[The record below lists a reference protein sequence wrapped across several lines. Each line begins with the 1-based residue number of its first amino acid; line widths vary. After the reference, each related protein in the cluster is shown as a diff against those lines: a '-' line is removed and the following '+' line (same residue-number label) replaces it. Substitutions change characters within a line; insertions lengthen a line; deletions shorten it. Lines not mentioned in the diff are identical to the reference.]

1 MSVCATK
8 TRVDIKR
15 HLIDGTFPGTHSR
28 AWQKQ
33 RWKSVDEKLVN
44 PALADRLDR
53 GILGKRLKNLGDFE
67 IPGSILGVKRQTEGY
82 GENDSRTWVYAF

>member
-1 MSVCATK
+1 VSVCATK

-33 RWKSVDEKLVN
+33 RWKSVDEKLVTPPLIRLLSDRPDRN
-44 PALADRLDR
+44 VETALFPNLLLRKVHNNLMKNARR
-53 GILGKRLKNLGDFE
+53 VRFTKRH
-67 IPGSILGVKRQTEGY
+67 P
-82 GENDSRTWVYAF
+82 

>member
-1 MSVCATK
+1 VSVCATK

-33 RWKSVDEKLVN
+33 RWKSVDEKLVT
-44 PALADRLDR
+44 PALRLLSDRPDR
-53 GILGKRLKNLGDFE
+53 NVETALFQKSFCEKLTTTYLMKNARRVRFTKRH
-67 IPGSILGVKRQTEGY
+67 P
-82 GENDSRTWVYAF
+82 